1 MGYPG
6 GVRVSNR
13 SRVLAWALWEF
24 GATGLISIVVTFV
37 FSVYLT
43 GTVGEGSPGGTSP
56 ASWLGR
62 ALSVAGLTIAVLA
75 PLIGVW
81 VEAPH
86 RRRLALTLLTGLAVT
101 FTCLMSLIRDDPR
114 YLLPGLVL
122 LAATASCSDL
132 ASVPYNTMLRGL
144 STRESAGR
152 ISGLGWAAGYAG
164 SVLLLL
170 IVYLGFISGKGAS
183 RGLLHL
189 STHDGL
195 NVRAAMLMAAGWLAV
210 FAAPLLFTA
219 RHLPAVSDEPQAS
232 GDREVGGT
240 PGEAGRRHQASGDR
254 EVGGTPGEAGRRHQ
268 PSGLLGGYRKLWS
281 ELTAEWRR
289 DRNLVFFL
297 LASAVFRD
305 GLAGLFAFGA
315 VLGVNV
321 YGISQAEVLI
331 FGVSASLIAACGAAL
346 GGLVDDRI
354 GSKAVIAGALSAIIV
369 VGLVLMTLSGA
380 RAFWV
385 CGLLLCLFI
394 GPAQSSAR
402 TLLLRMSREGKEGVA
417 FGLYTMT
424 GRAVSFLA
432 PWLFSVFV
440 DAFHATRFGMGGLD
454 VVLGAGLLG
463 LLLVRVPRRFDSRQA
478 TQSEESLL

>member
-1 MGYPG
+1 MGNPG
-6 GVRVSNR
+6 DVRVSNR
-13 SRVLAWALWEF
+13 SQVLAWALWEF

-43 GTVGEGSPGGTSP
+43 GTVGEGTPGGSSP

-81 VEAPH
+81 VEAPR
-86 RRRLALTLLTGLAVT
+86 RRRLALTVLTGLAVT
-101 FTCLMSLIRDDPR
+101 FTCLMSLVRDDPR

-122 LAATASCSDL
+122 LAATAACSDL
-132 ASVPYNTMLRGL
+132 ASVPYNTMLKQL
-144 STRESAGR
+144 STHESAGR
-152 ISGLGWAAGYAG
+152 ISGLGWAAGYVG

-170 IVYLGFISGKGAS
+170 TVYLGFISGKGAT

-195 NVRAAMLMAAGWLAV
+195 NVRAAMLVAAAWLAV
-210 FAAPLLFTA
+210 FAAPLLLTA
-219 RHLPAVSDEPQAS
+219 RQLPAASEEPQPS
-232 GDREVGGT
+232 GDRERGEE
-240 PGEAGRRHQASGDR
+240 PGEAGH
-254 EVGGTPGEAGRRHQ
+254 RHQ
-268 PSGLLGGYRKLWS
+268 PSGGLFGGYRKLWS
-281 ELTAEWRR
+281 ELKAEWRR

-331 FGVSASLIAACGAAL
+331 FGVSASVLAACGAAL

-354 GSKAVIAGALSAIIV
+354 GSKAVIASALSAIILL
-369 VGLVLMTLSGA
+369 GLILMTLSGA

-402 TLLLRMSREGKEGVA
+402 TLLLRMSREGKEGVV

-440 DAFHATRFGMGGLD
+440 DAFHSTRFGMGGLD
-454 VVLGAGLLG
+454 VVLGAGLVG
-463 LLLVRVPRRFDSRQA
+463 LLLVRIPRGAGHRQP
-478 TQSEESLL
+478 TQSESLL